1 MSIMKTN
8 KLFTI
13 GMALLFG
20 AGVTFTSCVDTESS
34 LVDFNPELDSPNDTV
49 YSFLGDRKSV
59 V

>member
-13 GMALLFG
+13 GMALPFG

-34 LVDFNPELDSPNDTV
+34 LVDFNPELDSANDTV
-49 YSFLGDRKSV
+49 YSFWVS
-59 V
+59 